1 MIKNKIAIVGVGYLS
16 SNGSGKEVFFNK
28 INNEKESTK
37 IEAYD
42 PDEYMAKRGQ
52 RYFSD
57 ATKMFCNLSFQC
69 INQNRISKTIES
81 NRNNVGLYDGTELSN
96 IYEGFIFDLS
106 AKHDGPDLVSPMSTP
121 NTIANAAAS
130 QMAIQSNITGP
141 NFSINGGMCA
151 SLQALDVASLHLTDS
166 IVDCAIVCS
175 TETTSKYHQAIRD
188 GENRNSNLPQSNEYG
203 VSVALQR
210 EETAKENSQD
220 IYGII
225 SGMISG
231 QTLEGQINENLIAD
245 LIQELLLIT
254 GFQISEIDM
263 IMIGA
268 GGHNI
273 NGAILEREIV
283 ATLEE
288 SSKIFFPEIIYGNG
302 DNAGGLASILYT
314 IGLFNNDL
322 NDVKGFFNQGTINTE
337 GLKIKPKNVIVATID
352 KTGYS
357 ALTLITKHI

>member
-1 MIKNKIAIVGVGYLS
+1 MIDNKIAIVGVGYLS
-16 SNGSGKEVFFNK
+16 SNGSGKEVFFDE
-28 INNEKESTK
+28 INNEKETTK
-37 IEAYD
+37 IETYD

-69 INQNRISKTIES
+69 INQNQINETIKL
-81 NRNNVGLYDGTELSN
+81 NKNNVGLYDGTELSN

-106 AKHDGPDLVSPMSTP
+106 AKHDGPDFVSPMSTP

-130 QMAIQSNITGP
+130 QMAIQSKITGP

-188 GENRNSNLPQSNEYG
+188 GENRNSNLPQSKEYG

-210 EETAKENSQD
+210 VETAKENKQE
-220 IYGII
+220 IYGVILGII
-225 SGMISG
+225 SG
-231 QTLEGQINENLIAD
+231 QAYEGQLNENLMTS
-245 LIQELLLIT
+245 LIQELLLIND
-254 GFQISEIDM
+254 FQISEIDM
-263 IMIGA
+263 IMVGS

-273 NGAILEREIV
+273 KGELLEKEIIN
-283 ATLEE
+283 TLGE
-288 SSKIFFPEIIYGNG
+288 SSKIFFSEITYGNG
-302 DNAGGLASILYT
+302 DNAGGLASVLYT

-322 NDVKGFFNQGTINTE
+322 VYFPEIG
-337 GLKIKPKNVIVATID
+337 
-352 KTGYS
+352 
-357 ALTLITKHI
+357 